1 MTHRKCYELIGNS
14 LNVVVVTQVLH
25 YMFGSRI
32 GDFDGVT
39 GGYGSSDMLDMQSI
53 ETGDATS
60 TTA

>member
-14 LNVVVVTQVLH
+14 LNVMVVTQVLQ
-25 YMFGSRI
+25 YMFGSRVC
-32 GDFDGVT
+32 DCDGVT
-39 GGYGSSDMLDMQSI
+39 GSYGSSDMLDMQSI